1 MDKRACAAIHAVHLR
16 NYLGAGGR
24 TMRQEQSD
32 EAEEFLQLFPN
43 PITYIQGGRTASGF
57 FTIEDTVSIFHIFKK
72 NIDEYC
78 SC

>member
-1 MDKRACAAIHAVHLR
+1 MKFLIFFSTFQLDKRACAAIHAVHLR

-32 EAEEFLQLFPN
+32 ETEEFLQLFPN

-57 FTIEDTVSIFHIFKK
+57 FTIEDTVS
-72 NIDEYC
+72 
-78 SC
+78 